1 MKRKVTYTEYVC
13 DICEEAIKG
22 DESEEKLITL
32 YLPGKKITFES
43 YVPFW
48 VGKEITPVRAEVCPK
63 CARRIYDILAKE
75 MRIEGRGPQGT
86 VVNFEDSNEE
96 GEYYILL

>member
-13 DICEEAIKG
+13 DVCGEVIKG
-22 DESEEKLITL
+22 DESEEKLTTL
-32 YLPGKKITFES
+32 YLPGKKITIDC

-48 VGKEITPVRAEVCPK
+48 INEEITPVRAEVCPK

-75 MRIEGRGPQGT
+75 MRIEGRGPQG
-86 VVNFEDSNEE
+86 VVVDFEDSNEE
-96 GEYYILL
+96 GE